1 MSWNNI
7 PDVVKKHIFL
17 LTGGFRAY
25 HEPLFKKC
33 IRSIERRYSD
43 YVCYICGL
51 QNSFLRCGL
60 TRNPSTRMYVK
71 KNDLTVEVFGKCCK
85 HTDGP
90 LSVDGVLIP
99 RSVETVEQL
108 YKFIGP
114 LFPEANQVFM
124 FTTHEDYRSGWRII
138 DREKSRG
145 SFDTNG
151 SNSSSGS
158 NGIAGRTRSQSSLV
172 P

>member
-1 MSWNNI
+1 MDWNNI
-7 PDVVKKHIFL
+7 PDVLKRLIFGF
-17 LTGGFRAY
+17 TGGFRAY
-25 HEPLFKKC
+25 HEPLFKGC
-33 IRSIERRYSD
+33 IASVNRRHSD

-51 QNSFLRCGL
+51 QNSFVRCGL

-71 KNDLTVEVFGKCCK
+71 KNDLSLEVFGKCCK

-99 RSVETVEQL
+99 RYVETTEQL
-108 YKFIGP
+108 YDFISP
-114 LFPEANQVFM
+114 LFPEANKVFM

-138 DREKSRG
+138 NREEQRG
-145 SFDTNG
+145 SQ
-151 SNSSSGS
+151 NSSGSSGS
-158 NGIAGRTRSQSSLV
+158 NAISGRTRSQSSIV